1 MFLHRHVSQAH
12 SGRRRRT
19 RPALGLIVVVGAGLA
34 ATPSAGSAARAPLAP
49 PATCLTQDHGN
60 PTLQGFRFSP
70 GSVDVTGGSRT
81 VTFTV
86 AATDT
91 GGPDAASG
99 LRYGFVSLSSPD
111 FARSAYGSLTK
122 NLAGGWVATVVVPRW
137 THGGTWEV
145 NTLSIGDRAGNYSYL
160 VRPRAGRPGLPE
172 HAPGQGA
179 PRRPWTRRSPDFT
192 LAPRAVDT
200 RARAR
205 AVTVSVRAADDR
217 SGIAHVFVIASE
229 PGTTPSLLTHRSGRV
244 SPTSSV
250 YRGRMV
256 VPRWQT
262 TGTWHVDSVLL
273 SDRVGNSTYRSY
285 ARLRGFRRSFRV
297 LSGRDTL

>member
-1 MFLHRHVSQAH
+1 MFLHRHVSQAQ

-19 RPALGLIVVVGAGLA
+19 RLALGLIVVVGAGLA

-49 PATCLTQDHGN
+49 PACLTQDHGN
-60 PTLQGFRFSP
+60 PTLRGFRFSP

-99 LRYGFVSLSSPD
+99 LRHGFVSLSSPD

-145 NTLSIGDRAGNYSYL
+145 NTLSIGDRAGNYSSWS
-160 VRPRAGRPGLPE
+160 GRELADRGYPSTLPVAA
-172 HAPGQGA
+172 H
-179 PRRPWTRRSPDFT
+179 PDDRGPTLTDFR
-192 LAPRAVDT
+192 LAPHVVDT

-217 SGIAHVFVIASE
+217 AGIAHVFVIASE
-229 PGTTPSLLTHRSGRV
+229 PGTTHRSYVSLRRV

-256 VPRWQT
+256 VQRWQT

-285 ARLRGFRRSFRV
+285 AQLRGFRRSFRV

>member
-1 MFLHRHVSQAH
+1 VLPHRHLTQPH
-12 SGRRRRT
+12 IGRRRT
-19 RPALGLIVVVGAGLA
+19 RPALGLVVIVGAGLA

-49 PATCLTQDHGN
+49 PATCLTQDLGR

-70 GSVDVTGGSRT
+70 RSVDVTGASRT

-99 LRYGFVSLSSPD
+99 LRYGVVSLSSPG

-122 NLAGGWVATVVVPRW
+122 SLAGGWVATVVVPRW
-137 THGGTWEV
+137 TDGGTWEV
-145 NTLSIGDRAGNYSYL
+145 NTLSIGDRAGNYSSWS
-160 VRPRAGRPGLPE
+160 GRELADRGYPSTLPVTA
-172 HAPGQGA
+172 HSDDRGPTLTG
-179 PRRPWTRRSPDFT
+179 FT
-192 LAPRAVDT
+192 LAPPVVDT

-205 AVTVSVRAADDR
+205 AVTVSVRATDDR
-217 SGIAHVFVIASE
+217 AGIARVFVIASE
-229 PGTTPSLLTHRSGRV
+229 PGTRHRSYASLRRV
-244 SPTSSV
+244 SPSSSV

-256 VPRWQT
+256 VQRWQT
-262 TGTWHVDSVLL
+262 RGIWHVDSVLL
-273 SDRVGNSTYRSY
+273 RDRVGNSTYRSY
-285 ARLRGFRRSFRV
+285 DRLRGFRRSFRV